1 MCNVYE
7 LSESNFRNEVLKS
20 PVPTLVDFWAP
31 WCMPCRMIGPVVE
44 ELAAENG
51 GEIRVAKV
59 NVDDNPD
66 VAATYG
72 VHSIPTLLIF
82 RNGEVVNRFVGVQPK
97 ADLERAL
104 DLVTT

>member
-1 MCNVYE
+1 MSNVYQ

-82 RNGEVVNRFVGVQPK
+82 RDGEVANRFVGVQPK